1 MVGYDS
7 IFMLINPTY
16 NVAAGVIECKKGKI
30 VNSPGG
36 NSSTCSSVCSSDNT
50 DFFMSY
56 YSTNEGQNL
65 AITFNF
71 VKVSGEAGYLL
82 GEAKISGNSDD
93 SNIYYGDYVKL
104 QIKHQNLSSGTAY
117 YASYSNC
124 GQSYPLVPSSRN
136 YISFKITTP
145 PGQNSID
152 GTPLNSS
159 SHISL
164 LDEGNLGFLFLDT
177 SSGGGLIVKSNCTSS
192 DVAETNWLFTII
204 SSSSCFAPDIS
215 DYSLYHPDG
224 YDGVGDLNYGKIL
237 ITDGGCPSGTKQIGT
252 CPDNSWKGMC
262 APFQMQGVP
271 ANPAII
277 CQSEWSTQTTNPTNQ
292 MMCCSGLWAS
302 SDKCHPYYCPQNTGT
317 VPVHHGSDTSCPEIM
332 LNACS
337 TSDSSNDMNWM
348 NNEDACDNYAAVGD
362 LPSAKGIVSKAVS
375 TFYKSHDLSNKS
387 DRENPF
393 VRKAINLCNLF
404 PGACDDTL
412 TSQCSQFTWAD
423 LDPEQYQNESNNPNG
438 TNLIDTCGCFLPS
451 DQYVLSS
458 QDNIT
463 KPCNT
468 ICGMPNAVKPY
479 DSSTPANTEQCGGT
493 TCVIDSVTFNSVDSS
508 NGGFSLTQACSQ
520 SGSGPFICYLGN
532 DIDLDNTGY
541 GNVQIQQN
549 CDECYIFD
557 PSDTSKQPE
566 KVNCAGSGSSGPIP
580 SNGTVSPVINFQ
592 TILTSAKSI
601 KWVLLGG
608 AIFIIILL
616 VFIVIIVK

>member
-7 IFMLINPTY
+7 IFMLINPAY
-16 NVAAGVIECKKGKI
+16 NMAAGVIECKKGKI
-30 VNSPGG
+30 ISSPGG
-36 NSSTCSSVCSSDNT
+36 NPSSCSSLCPSDNT

-56 YSTNEGQNL
+56 YSANESQNL

-71 VKVSGEAGYLL
+71 I
-82 GEAKISGNSDD
+82 KISGNSDD

-104 QIKHQNLSSGTAY
+104 QINHQNLDKSKPY

-124 GQSYPLVPSSRN
+124 GQSSPLTPSSVN

-145 PGQNSID
+145 PNQNSID

-159 SHISL
+159 SHVSL
-164 LDEGNLGFLFLDT
+164 ADEGNSGFLYLDLKI
-177 SSGGGLIVKSNCTSS
+177 GLIVKSNCSIS
-192 DVAETNWLFTII
+192 DIAGTNWLFTVV
-204 SSSSCFAPDIS
+204 SSSNCFAPDIS

-224 YDGVGDLNYGKIL
+224 YGGIGDSNYGKIL
-237 ITDGGCPSGTKQIGT
+237 ITEGGCPSGTKQIGN
-252 CPDNSWKGMC
+252 CADSNWKGMC
-262 APFQMQGVP
+262 APFQMKGIP

-277 CQSEWSTQTTNPTNQ
+277 CQSEWKSQTTNPTNQ

-302 SDKCHPYYCPQNTGT
+302 SDKCHPYYCPQNTST
-317 VPVHHGSDTSCPEIM
+317 IPVHHGDDTSCPNIM

-337 TSDSSNDMNWM
+337 TTDSSNNMNWM
-348 NNEDACDNYAAVGD
+348 NNEDACDNYSAIGD
-362 LPSAKGIVSKAVS
+362 SSSAKGIISDAVS
-375 TFYKSHDLSNKS
+375 TFYKTHDLSNKS

-393 VRKAINLCNLF
+393 VRKAINLCNSF

-412 TSQCSQFTWAD
+412 TEQCSQFTWAD
-423 LDPEQYQNESNNPNG
+423 LDPEQYSGENNNING

-458 QDNIT
+458 QDKIT
-463 KPCNT
+463 RPCNT

-479 DSSTPANTEQCGGT
+479 DSNTPANTQQCGGT
-493 TCVIDSVTFNSVDSS
+493 TCVIDSVTFDSVDSS

-532 DIDLDNTGY
+532 DINLDNSGY

-580 SNGTVSPVINFQ
+580 SNGTVSPIINFQ
-592 TILTSAKSI
+592 TILASAKSI

-608 AIFIIILL
+608 GIFIILLL
-616 VFIVIIVK
+616 VFIVIIIK